1 MAAIDGAH
9 FGMQAP
15 SNSDVDNPLKY
26 HVARKDE
33 YALLMI
39 AMCDQVCVLSSVSN
53 VCVCSL
59 RVCVTLVHTSACTH
73 QNMC

>member
-1 MAAIDGAH
+1 
-9 FGMQAP
+9 MQAP

-39 AMCDQVCVLSSVSN
+39 AMCDQVCGL
-53 VCVCSL
+53 
-59 RVCVTLVHTSACTH
+59 T
-73 QNMC
+73 